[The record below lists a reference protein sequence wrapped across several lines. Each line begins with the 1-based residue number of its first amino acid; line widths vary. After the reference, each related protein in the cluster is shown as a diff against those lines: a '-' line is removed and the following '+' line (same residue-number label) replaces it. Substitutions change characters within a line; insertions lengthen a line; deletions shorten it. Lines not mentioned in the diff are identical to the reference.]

1 MVLDKSFRDQATR
14 DSLFRRMA
22 LDDLLRR
29 AAERHRDAIALIHPP
44 DRTLHARRG
53 ETVDL
58 RS

>member
-1 MVLDKSFRDQATR
+1 
-14 DSLFRRMA
+14 MA

-29 AAERHRDAIALIHPP
+29 AAERHRDAIVLIHP
-44 DRTLHARRG
+44 TLHARRG